1 MNEIARKSVC
11 NPGSKLKKIE
21 TMKTYLADIIPKIK
35 RYSEKLD
42 NLTLLTNQ
50 HWVVIDEL
58 NNSKF
63 VYIFRSNFE
72 LLISQNGKVE
82 KGKWEYLGNNSL
94 LIERKDDSYLFRH
107 GFFDANILA
116 LKVDGREEYAFL
128 VNENKYGGDLN
139 SIEKVLYFLESTYL
153 KMMPHIQLQPQ
164 ASITNKPDNSHNL
177 ELDKVLKPIENINW
191 KYGYVDSAE
200 NLIIN
205 HMYDRAYDF
214 SEELALVYNTINEID
229 YYGFINE
236 KGDEVISLEFEFA
249 ESFSEGFALVRLNRK
264 FGFIDNLGIVMIP
277 IEFDNAQS
285 FENGK
290 AEVKVGD
297 HSFYI
302 GKDGYKK

>member
-1 MNEIARKSVC
+1 
-11 NPGSKLKKIE
+11 
-21 TMKTYLADIIPKIK
+21 MKTYLADIIPKIK

-58 NNSKF
+58 ENSKF
-63 VYIFRSNFE
+63 VFIFRSNFE

-94 LIERKDDSYLFRH
+94 LIEREDDRYLFRH

-139 SIEKVLYFLESTYL
+139 SIEKVLSFLESTYL
-153 KMMPHIQLQPQ
+153 KMITHKLLPSQPLN
-164 ASITNKPDNSHNL
+164 SNKSNNSYER
-177 ELDKVLKPIENINW
+177 ELDQVLRPIEDINS
-191 KYGYVDSAE
+191 KYGYMDNTE
-200 NLIIN
+200 NLIVNFI
-205 HMYDRAYDF
+205 YDRAYDF
-214 SEELALVYNTINEID
+214 SEGLALVYNTINEMD

-236 KGDEVISLEFEFA
+236 KGDEMIPLQFEFA
-249 ESFSEGFALVRLNRK
+249 ESFSEGLALVRLNRK
-264 FGFIDNLGIVMIP
+264 FGFIDNLGLVMIP
-277 IEFDNAQS
+277 IEFDNAHS

-290 AEVKVGD
+290 AKVQVGN

-302 GKDGYKK
+302 GKDGEKNP